1 MRQMCNQQIVNHDKE
16 FAHKLKVIGL
26 FLETDGDLND
36 MINDYLDGK
45 PNEHIELI
53 KNRKKA

>member
-1 MRQMCNQQIVNHDKE
+1 MCNQQIVNHDKE